1 MNLTFAHLVSMSD
14 ERGLFEHAEY
24 DKPRKEHGYCVDDV
38 ARALIVIERN
48 QTQDPQILELKRIYF
63 QFIKDAQ
70 TPDGL
75 FINRCDVNGVWNGVP
90 ESADHWGRGLWA
102 LGTVYKENAD
112 RNIAAE
118 ALWRF
123 EHGVRHRGEFLR
135 SMMFAGLGAA
145 AVLSSARNNRAARKL
160 LDDAA
165 SMIETTTSST
175 STGNANWIWPENRL
189 TYANAII
196 PEVMIYAGHLLN
208 DPARLN
214 KGLELLNWLLEQE
227 SKASHFSVTPTNG
240 VGPNEERKKY
250 DQQPI
255 EIAALVD
262 ACSTAYEI
270 TGDPAWLLY
279 ITRGAHW
286 FDGLNDSNVRMYDP
300 ISGAGFD
307 GLTPNSRNE
316 NCGAESTVCYL
327 SVKDQYQRHFRSLS

>member
-24 DKPRKEHGYCVDDV
+24 DQPRKEHGYCVDDV

-48 QTQDPQILELKRIYF
+48 QTQDPQILNLRRTYF

-75 FINRCDVNGVWNGVP
+75 FINRCDVNGIWNGIP

-112 RNIAAE
+112 RLMAAE

-123 EHGVRHRGEFLR
+123 EHGARHRGEFLR

-165 SMIETTTSST
+165 SMIEATTSSV
-175 STGNANWIWPENRL
+175 SKEHANWIWPEDRL

-196 PEVMIYAGHLLN
+196 PEVLIYAGHLLN

-214 KGLELLNWLLEQE
+214 KGLELLSWLLEIE
-227 SKASHFSVTPTNG
+227 SKPTHFSVTPTNG

-307 GLTPNSRNE
+307 GLTPTSRNE